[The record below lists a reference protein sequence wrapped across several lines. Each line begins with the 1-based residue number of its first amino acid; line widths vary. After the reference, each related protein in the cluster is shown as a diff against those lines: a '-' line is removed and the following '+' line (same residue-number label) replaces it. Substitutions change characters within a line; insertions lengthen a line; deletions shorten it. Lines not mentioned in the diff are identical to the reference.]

1 MLMFVIFFC
10 IFAPD
15 IMKNMKTVL
24 DAMKIGID
32 LGGTNMRVGLI
43 DGATLVNSVIEPCP
57 SKGTEE
63 EVLCQLKDCPTDE
76 SYGDQY
82 RHRCTFCS

>member
-1 MLMFVIFFC
+1 
-10 IFAPD
+10 
-15 IMKNMKTVL
+15 
-24 DAMKIGID
+24 MKIGID

-63 EVLCQLKDCPTDE
+63 EVLCQLKRQIRSALSVEATDCPTDE
-76 SYGDQY
+76 FYGD
-82 RHRCTFCS
+82 